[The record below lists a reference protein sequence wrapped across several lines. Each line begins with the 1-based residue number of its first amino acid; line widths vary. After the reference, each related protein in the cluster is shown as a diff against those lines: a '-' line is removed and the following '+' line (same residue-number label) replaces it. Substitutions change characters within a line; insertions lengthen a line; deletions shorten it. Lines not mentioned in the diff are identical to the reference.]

1 MSICRAKKKPPK
13 YHREMSEG
21 EARGDGSNEAGV
33 QPCPP
38 SCRLMLTEQISEMNK
53 KAKQSPCTLSS
64 SSSHTVTMLQ
74 VWHMSRS
81 QQGAVEKPRECRS
94 MGKGIIEIW
103 RQWGM
108 VILFSRNPSS
118 MNLQKFWINPN
129 IMKNRLRSLMFV
141 FLWRQGQ
148 KRWFQLRIANQ
159 GLLSYMYKNI
169 NPFQNYL
176 FLFLYWI
183 WFW

>member
-1 MSICRAKKKPPK
+1 
-13 YHREMSEG
+13 MSEG

-38 SCRLMLTEQISEMNK
+38 SCQLMLTEQISEMNK
-53 KAKQSPCTLSS
+53 KSKQSPSTRSS
-64 SSSHTVTMLQ
+64 SSSHSHDAPSVT
-74 VWHMSRS
+74 H
-81 QQGAVEKPRECRS
+81 VEIAARKKRRECRS
-94 MGKGIIEIW
+94 MRKEIIEIW

-118 MNLQKFWINPN
+118 MNLQTFLINPN

-148 KRWFQLRIANQ
+148 KRWFQLLTFAPTNCE
-159 GLLSYMYKNI
+159 SWPTEVYV
-169 NPFQNYL
+169 
-176 FLFLYWI
+176 
-183 WFW
+183 

>member
-1 MSICRAKKKPPK
+1 MR
-13 YHREMSEG
+13 
-21 EARGDGSNEAGV
+21 
-33 QPCPP
+33 
-38 SCRLMLTEQISEMNK
+38 
-53 KAKQSPCTLSS
+53 
-64 SSSHTVTMLQ
+64 
-74 VWHMSRS
+74 
-81 QQGAVEKPRECRS
+81 
-94 MGKGIIEIW
+94 KGIIEIW

-118 MNLQKFWINPN
+118 MNLQKFLINPN

-159 GLLSYMYKNI
+159 GLLSYMYKNV

-176 FLFLYWI
+176 FLFCIESDIGNKYAWHSVSRFFIQTGNVLTAAALHQGI
-183 WFW
+183 AETCPDFSTKLITCFIFFNKSVFRESVLFSMKFPTAGKNK